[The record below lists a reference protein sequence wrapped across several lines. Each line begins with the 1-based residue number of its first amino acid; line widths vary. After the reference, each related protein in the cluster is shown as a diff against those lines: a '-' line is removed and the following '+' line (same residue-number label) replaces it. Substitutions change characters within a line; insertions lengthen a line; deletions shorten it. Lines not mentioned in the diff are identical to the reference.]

1 MRAALRRAT
10 GKSKIIVET
19 RPDGDPR
26 NIGTLLLTPHEL
38 LATAILAEIGRRGFI
53 GVGMAQSRV
62 FENLVVEGPGTLS
75 EVARRLAITK
85 QALAPTVTRMVELG
99 YLEIA
104 IHPTDARAHIVSI
117 SAKGWDVVDVAN
129 EVITATEARWASA
142 LGERRWAALRKT
154 LIDLNAL
161 DA

>member
-1 MRAALRRAT
+1 M
-10 GKSKIIVET
+10 ET

-38 LATAILAEIGRRGFI
+38 LTAAIIAEISRRGFA

-62 FENLVVEGPGTLS
+62 FENLVVEGPGSLS

-85 QALAPTVTRMVELG
+85 QALALTVKRMVVLG
-99 YLEIA
+99 YLEVA
-104 IHPTDARAHIVSI
+104 THPTDARAHVVSI
-117 SAKGWDVVDVAN
+117 SSLGWDVVAVAN
-129 EVITATEARWASA
+129 EVITATEERWANA
-142 LGERRWAALRKT
+142 LGQRRWAALRGT

-161 DA
+161 G

>member
-1 MRAALRRAT
+1 M
-10 GKSKIIVET
+10 ET

-38 LATAILAEIGRRGFI
+38 LANAIIAEISRRGFV

-62 FENLVVEGPGTLS
+62 FENLVVEGPGSLS

-85 QALAPTVTRMVELG
+85 QALALTVTRMVELG
-99 YLEIA
+99 YLEVA
-104 IHPTDARAHIVSI
+104 AHPTDARAHVVSI
-117 SAKGWDVVDVAN
+117 SSLGWYVVAVAN
-129 EVITATEARWASA
+129 EVITATEERWANA
-142 LGERRWAALRKT
+142 IGQRRWAALRRT

-161 DA
+161 D

>member
-1 MRAALRRAT
+1 M
-10 GKSKIIVET
+10 ET

-38 LATAILAEIGRRGFI
+38 LANAIIAEISRRGFV

-62 FENLVVEGPGTLS
+62 FENLVVEGPGSLS

-85 QALAPTVTRMVELG
+85 QALALTVTRMVELG
-99 YLEIA
+99 YLEVA
-104 IHPTDARAHIVSI
+104 AHPTDARAHVVSI
-117 SAKGWDVVDVAN
+117 SSLGWDVVAVAN
-129 EVITATEARWASA
+129 EVITATEERWANA
-142 LGERRWAALRKT
+142 IGQRRWAALRRT

-161 DA
+161 D